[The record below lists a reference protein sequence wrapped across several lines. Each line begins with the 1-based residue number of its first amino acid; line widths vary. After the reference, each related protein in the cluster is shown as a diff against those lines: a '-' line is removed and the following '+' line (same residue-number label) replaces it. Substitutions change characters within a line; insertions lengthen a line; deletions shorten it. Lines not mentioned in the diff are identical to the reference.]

1 MREWAC
7 VSEEEKR
14 VYLALRRKIE
24 ELRRVIAEC
33 LTAKHGLE
41 HVCMLCGDGFSNGRQ
56 LGGHM
61 SRRHPGNSTD
71 YSKKRRLHNTKTV
84 ERDRRKYFKGMRK
97 DPASKRKPIAKTSAP
112 LFAIPEEP

>member
-1 MREWAC
+1 M
-7 VSEEEKR
+7 SDEEKR
-14 VYLALRRKIE
+14 TYLVLRQKIE
-24 ELRRVIAEC
+24 ELRRVIGEC
-33 LTAKHGLE
+33 LTAKQGME
-41 HVCMLCGDGFSNGRQ
+41 HVCMLCGDGFSSGRQ

-84 ERDRRKYFKGMRK
+84 ERDRRRYFKGIRR
-97 DPASKRKPIAKTSAP
+97 DPAGKRKAIVKTAGT